1 MSTAEKKFQRA
12 VETCDLMKD
21 LRRSKTA
28 IEVIRDNVFD
38 AINVP
43 IATVQRVHDNLIDAE
58 KSIDAAAVALTRSK

>member
-1 MSTAEKKFQRA
+1 MNTPEKKFRRA

-21 LRRSKTA
+21 LRTSKRT

-43 IATVQRVHDNLIDAE
+43 IKIVRKTHDHLIDAE
-58 KSIDAAAVALTRSK
+58 KSIEAAAVTLTRSK